1 MNTESLEEVPG
12 TFPSDFWEV
21 PKKCKKLGMFTESFR
36 ILQEERQVTQLCHL
50 RDPHDH
56 YHRNAGIGKVG
67 QILQD

>member
-1 MNTESLEEVPG
+1 MY
-12 TFPSDFWEV
+12 
-21 PKKCKKLGMFTESFR
+21 TESFR
-36 ILQEERQVTQLCHL
+36 TLQEERQVTQLCHL